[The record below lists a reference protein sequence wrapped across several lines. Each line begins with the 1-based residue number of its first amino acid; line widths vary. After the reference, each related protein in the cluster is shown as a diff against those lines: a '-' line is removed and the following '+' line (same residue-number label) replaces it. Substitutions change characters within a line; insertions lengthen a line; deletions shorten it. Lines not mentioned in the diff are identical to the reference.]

1 MTLVCFAVKE
11 EAKAFQKLAERAP
24 GMQILVTGMGRRNA
38 ETSVRAGITRC
49 KPDLVITSGF
59 AGGLNPSLKLGDVVY
74 DADASGALVEALAA
88 AGARPA
94 KFVCVEKVASTA
106 REKHSLRA
114 ASGADAVEMES
125 DIIRAICRSA
135 NIPSAIVRVILDTA
149 GEDLALDFNQFMDE
163 NQRLNTAKLA
173 WAVARSPSKI
183 GALLQLQ
190 KNSKA
195 AAEKLAC
202 VLARILR
209 LPS

>member
-1 MTLVCFAVKE
+1 MKLVCFAVKE
-11 EAKAFQKLAERAP
+11 EAKAFQKLAGTSDA
-24 GMQILVTGMGRRNA
+24 QVLVTGMGRRNA
-38 ETSVRAGITRC
+38 EKSFRARVENE
-49 KPDLVITSGF
+49 KPELVITSGF
-59 AGGLNPSLKLGDVVY
+59 AGGLNPAFKLGDVVY
-74 DADASGALVEALAA
+74 DADASVTIIAKLAA

-106 REKHSLRA
+106 REKRTLRA

-125 DIIRAICRSA
+125 EAIRGICRA
-135 NIPSAIVRVILDTA
+135 GKIPSATVRVILDTA
-149 GEDLALDFNQFMDE
+149 EEDLALDFNEFMDE

-195 AAEKLAC
+195 AAEKLAKALNA
-202 VLARILR
+202 VL
-209 LPS
+209 